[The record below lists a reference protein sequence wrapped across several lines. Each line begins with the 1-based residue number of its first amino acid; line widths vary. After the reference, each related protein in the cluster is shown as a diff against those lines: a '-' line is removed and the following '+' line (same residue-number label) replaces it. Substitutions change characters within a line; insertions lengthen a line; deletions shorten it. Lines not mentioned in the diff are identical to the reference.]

1 MDGWMELLALV
12 PEPPGWSIDW
22 SAWKASVFH
31 LLFAKWQRRD
41 RIRDGMGEGGCLDP
55 YADGL

>member
-22 SAWKASVFH
+22 SAWKASVFQPF
-31 LLFAKWQRRD
+31 LQNGS
-41 RIRDGMGEGGCLDP
+41 DGTESGMAWGRGCLDP